1 MNEKITIGGIE
12 RYVGDKLEFM
22 LSDTIIHWETLLK
35 AYDKYKNDEIFFE
48 EVLKILGIKENKNL
62 RELILPISKKIYNLP
77 DKFHIIGMMKQ
88 YFIYEPLSLVIHNI
102 FMLIKNHYEKIVT
115 DFITARNTY
124 IIKNKLNEPNIKET
138 KIYNSKNQLNDLN
151 YLIDLWSNLDL
162 QNNLN
167 TSSIILYFINPPENI
182 DNQLNLDMSYS
193 NSNSSNSNSNSSNS
207 NSSNS
212 SNSNSSNSN
221 SNLKKQ
227 IKKLLLSIKKFNYPG
242 FCPKVPYSRLK
253 KLLTFPLTNFIKT
266 IQLLDPDYKSIDY
279 KNIESKIK
287 KILNQFKSINPL
299 QNYENSNKRLKNPIK
314 AIYKKINKEDNK
326 VKLIKKN
333 HENYENSQMMIEII
347 KWYVDKT
354 IELRNKLL
362 PDAKK
367 IEKYYNE
374 LAKSFEKIYD
384 ILKPNL

>member
-12 RYVGDKLEFM
+12 RYVGNKLEFM

-35 AYDKYKNDEIFFE
+35 AYAKYKNDEIFFE

-115 DFITARNTY
+115 DFITARNNY
-124 IIKNKLNEPNIKET
+124 IIKNKLNDLNIKEP
-138 KIYNSKNQLNDLN
+138 KPHNSKNQLNDLN

-182 DNQLNLDMSYS
+182 DNQLNLDISCI
-193 NSNSSNSNSNSSNS
+193 NSS

-212 SNSNSSNSN
+212 SNNSNNSNSN
-221 SNLKKQ
+221 SISNNLKKQ
-227 IKKLLLSIKKFNYPG
+227 IKKLIISIKKFNYPG

-253 KLLTFPLTNFIKT
+253 KLLTFPLNNFIKT

-333 HENYENSQMMIEII
+333 HENHENSHMMIEII

-362 PDAKK
+362 SDAKK

-374 LAKSFEKIYD
+374 LAKTFEKIYE
-384 ILKPNL
+384 ILKINL